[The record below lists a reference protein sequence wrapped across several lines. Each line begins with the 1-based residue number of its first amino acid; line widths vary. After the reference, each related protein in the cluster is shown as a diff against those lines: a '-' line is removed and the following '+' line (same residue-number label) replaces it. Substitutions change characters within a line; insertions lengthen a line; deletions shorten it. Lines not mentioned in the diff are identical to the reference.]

1 MLCSAVLVASL
12 VPCAIA
18 TLRGRLFDRLVGLEM
33 TSVVLALALVTLCE
47 ALHRTPFIDL
57 AIALSLLA
65 LGGALVF
72 VRTFERWL

>member
-1 MLCSAVLVASL
+1 M
-12 VPCAIA
+12 PCAIA
-18 TLRGRLFDRLVGLEM
+18 TFRGRLFDRLVRLEM
-33 TSVVLALALVTLCE
+33 TSVVLTLALVTLCE
-47 ALHRTPFIDL
+47 ALHRTPFMDL